1 MEHLFY
7 AHHRLPVKYYQHWY
21 KDSTATSHVERVSKG
36 DWRVKYLGS
45 EPESSQS
52 ISYEY
57 STPGGGGSGNDEGLL
72 QKIGPDYYL
81 SLGTSRNP
89 GFPGSKYITMALMR
103 RRFFYERIF

>member
-7 AHHRLPVKYYQHWY
+7 AHHRLA
-21 KDSTATSHVERVSKG
+21 D
-36 DWRVKYLGS
+36 
-45 EPESSQS
+45 
-52 ISYEY
+52 
-57 STPGGGGSGNDEGLL
+57 GGSGNDEDLL

-89 GFPGSKYITMALMR
+89 GIPGSKYITMALMR